1 MKNPVNRPQ
10 LRVTLAALCLLGF
23 GPSLA
28 QSLNDYQNAAT
39 ALKESVAAFSTD
51 QVQSLDALRRA
62 ETAFTPLGGA
72 LEPALRNGLQET
84 FSRAEE
90 AIVNQSETDLQV
102 QAAVLQGG
110 FGRAVYQQAL
120 RDVAGGDA
128 GAAQNLLKVLG
139 QDLGFENTQ
148 FKGTS
153 QRELQGTFEAR
164 LAKRSLA
171 QLAGF
176 GGELGSRYR
185 TLAQVYGYLF
195 LVQDSPRLPPETR
208 DTVVRTIRAL
218 ITEQPTDQGVTLLKA
233 QLTGFA
239 RSAERAGA
247 NTGAVS
253 QATTGQNSVGQ
264 SSAGQNSAGQ
274 NTGQNSAVQ
283 TATQRPSPAAESTAP
298 GSAADAPTT
307 GPAAEP
313 FVPTVPEAAITEDL
327 ASGTA
332 DASTGA
338 LPGDPVQTGAVQDST
353 VQDNT
358 VQDNTVQDNTVQ
370 PGSIQ
375 NGTVQPAMVAALPFL
390 TPELYTIFLMA
401 AGLLALVGLVR
412 LLFAPSVSPWRDA
425 ALALLLL
432 PAIAEG
438 LVALAG
444 FLVPLTNQPLLEQ
457 AAAYS
462 LFVNP
467 VMQLVWTLLTAAA
480 VLCLALSRG
489 TAPAHREEPD
499 PADEYKPTRTASMPD
514 AAPQPTPATR
524 SSPLTTGTLNW
535 DDDF

>member
-1 MKNPVNRPQ
+1 MNPPAKRPRL

-23 GPSLA
+23 SSSLA

-39 ALKESVAAFSTD
+39 ALRESVAAFSTD
-51 QVQSLDALRRA
+51 QVESLDALRRA
-62 ETAFTPLGGA
+62 ETAFAPLGGA

-120 RDVAGGDA
+120 RDAAGGDA

-139 QDLGFENTQ
+139 QDLGFKNTQ

-153 QRELQGTFEAR
+153 QRELQSTFEAR

-239 RSAERAGA
+239 RSAERAEA
-247 NTGAVS
+247 NTGAAS

-264 SSAGQNSAGQ
+264 SDAGQNSAGQ
-274 NTGQNSAVQ
+274 NTGQNTAVQ
-283 TATQRPSPAAESTAP
+283 TAAQRPSPAAESTAP
-298 GSAADAPTT
+298 GSAADAPMT

-313 FVPTVPEAAITEDL
+313 TDEPFVPAVTEAAITKDL
-327 ASGTA
+327 ASSTA
-332 DASTGA
+332 DTPTGA
-338 LPGDPVQTGAVQDST
+338 LPGDPVQTEPVQNSM
-353 VQDNT
+353 V
-358 VQDNTVQDNTVQ
+358 
-370 PGSIQ
+370 Q
-375 NGTVQPAMVAALPFL
+375 NGTARPAMVAALPFL

-401 AGLLALVGLVR
+401 AGLLALVGLLR
-412 LLFAPSVSPWRDA
+412 LLFAVSVSPWRDA
-425 ALALLLL
+425 ALALLLV
-432 PAIAEG
+432 PAIVEG

-444 FLVPLTNQPLLEQ
+444 FLVPLTNQPLLGQ

-467 VMQLVWTLLTAAA
+467 VTQLVWTLLTVAA
-480 VLCLALSRG
+480 VLCLALGWR
-489 TAPAHREEPD
+489 AA
-499 PADEYKPTRTASMPD
+499 PTRRATRREDLDQLTEYEPTRAEPTP
-514 AAPQPTPATR
+514 ATPPQPTPATR
-524 SSPLTTGTLNW
+524 SSPLATGTLNW

>member
-1 MKNPVNRPQ
+1 MKTPVKRPQ
-10 LRVTLAALCLLGF
+10 LLRVTLAALCLLGF
-23 GPSLA
+23 SPSLA
-28 QSLNDYQNAAT
+28 QSLLSDYQNAAT
-39 ALKESVAAFSTD
+39 ALRESVAAFATD

-62 ETAFTPLGGA
+62 ETAFAPLGGA
-72 LEPALRNGLQET
+72 LEPALRDGLQET

-120 RDVAGGDA
+120 RDAAGGDA
-128 GAAQNLLKVLG
+128 GAARNLLKVLG
-139 QDLGFENTQ
+139 QDLGFGNTQ

-218 ITEQPTDQGVTLLKA
+218 ITKQPTDQGVTLLKA

-239 RSAERAGA
+239 RSAERAEA
-247 NTGAVS
+247 NTGAAS
-253 QATTGQNSVGQ
+253 QAKTGQNSVGQ
-264 SSAGQNSAGQ
+264 NSAGQNAGQNSA
-274 NTGQNSAVQ
+274 AQ
-283 TATQRPSPAAESTAP
+283 TATQRPGPAAESTAP

-307 GPAAEP
+307 DPAAEPADEP
-313 FVPTVPEAAITEDL
+313 FVPTVPEAAMTEDL

-332 DASTGA
+332 DASTEA
-338 LPGDPVQTGAVQDST
+338 LLGDPVQTGAVQDST

-358 VQDNTVQDNTVQ
+358 VQPGFIQNGTVQT
-370 PGSIQ
+370 GSIQ
-375 NGTVQPAMVAALPFL
+375 NGTVQPEMVAALPFL

-401 AGLLALVGLVR
+401 TGLLALVGLVR
-412 LLFAPSVSPWRDA
+412 LLFAASVSPWRDA

-432 PAIAEG
+432 PAVAEG

-444 FLVPLTNQPLLEQ
+444 FLVPRVNQPLLRQ
-457 AAAYS
+457 GRS
-462 LFVNP
+462 LFALCQP
-467 VMQLVWTLLTAAA
+467 GHAA
-480 VLCLALSRG
+480 CLDAAHCSSGALPLAG
-489 TAPAHREEPD
+489 VAHRPG
-499 PADEYKPTRTASMPD
+499 P
-514 AAPQPTPATR
+514 
-524 SSPLTTGTLNW
+524 
-535 DDDF
+535 

>member
-1 MKNPVNRPQ
+1 MKTPVTRPQ

-39 ALKESVAAFSTD
+39 ALRESVAAFSTD

-72 LEPALRNGLQET
+72 LEPALRSGLQET
-84 FSRAEE
+84 FNRAEE

-120 RDVAGGDA
+120 RDAAGGDA

-139 QDLGFENTQ
+139 EDLGFENTQ
-148 FKGTS
+148 FKGTL

-185 TLAQVYGYLF
+185 TLAQVYGNLF

-247 NTGAVS
+247 NAGAAS
-253 QATTGQNSVGQ
+253 QANTGQ

-274 NTGQNSAVQ
+274 NAGQNAAVQ
-283 TATQRPSPAAESTAP
+283 TATQRPGPAAESTAP
-298 GSAADAPTT
+298 GSADDAPTT
-307 GPAAEP
+307 GPAAEPADEP

-332 DASTGA
+332 DASTG
-338 LPGDPVQTGAVQDST
+338 G
-353 VQDNT
+353 
-358 VQDNTVQDNTVQ
+358 
-370 PGSIQ
+370 
-375 NGTVQPAMVAALPFL
+375 
-390 TPELYTIFLMA
+390 A
-401 AGLLALVGLVR
+401 AG
-412 LLFAPSVSPWRDA
+412 
-425 ALALLLL
+425 
-432 PAIAEG
+432 
-438 LVALAG
+438 
-444 FLVPLTNQPLLEQ
+444 
-457 AAAYS
+457 
-462 LFVNP
+462 
-467 VMQLVWTLLTAAA
+467 
-480 VLCLALSRG
+480 
-489 TAPAHREEPD
+489 
-499 PADEYKPTRTASMPD
+499 
-514 AAPQPTPATR
+514 
-524 SSPLTTGTLNW
+524 
-535 DDDF
+535 